1 MKVDM
6 KEKVLVYGLAFLML
20 LVTAFAEEGVMAEEL
35 QVVHVV
41 DGDTLD
47 VWMNGEEVR
56 IRLLGVDTPET
67 VRPGS
72 PVECFGKQAS
82 GFTESSLLGE
92 IVSIETDPTQS
103 EYDRYG
109 RLLAY
114 VFLEGESLSF
124 NQKLLREGYGT
135 LYRSRIPIQLQDQ
148 FEESERLARENDKG
162 LWGEGC
168 EI

>member
-20 LVTAFAEEGVMAEEL
+20 LVTTFAEEGSMVENL
-35 QVVHVV
+35 QVVDVI

-47 VWMNGEEVR
+47 VWMDGKEVR

-72 PVECFGKQAS
+72 PVECFGRQAS
-82 GFTESSLLGE
+82 EFTKKALLGE
-92 IVSIETDPTQS
+92 VVSIETDPTQS

-124 NQKLLREGYGT
+124 NQKLLSDGYAT
-135 LYRSRIPIQLQDQ
+135 LYRNSVPIQLFEQ
-148 FEESERLARENDKG
+148 FEEAERLARENDRG

-168 EI
+168 EV